1 MLKEED
7 EGEDEEKEGA
17 GGLFAGLNEGEG
29 GLEKDDWEGLGLLE
43 KGLTEGLTNRNYIF
57 LSLSLARDSKSN
69 KYFTYWMK
77 NSQICICTNI

>member
-1 MLKEED
+1 MKEED

-43 KGLTEGLTNRNYIF
+43 KGLTEGLTN
-57 LSLSLARDSKSN
+57 SLFCL
-69 KYFTYWMK
+69 YVYLFT
-77 NSQICICTNI
+77 IRL